1 MVFFWSSLKY
11 WDHRHVSPCRH
22 SMPFCDWVTP
32 HYIDRLQ
39 WVHGHF
45 GCFYLWLLGIMLLQT
60 LMHFVYGRTFSIPL
74 GVDSRDKKNT
84 CCVSLRVENVQNRQ
98 STLIGTT
105 HIGVRV
111 PETGRREFWPWM
123 LVCGGYFL
131 RRSSGE
137 NCKCWGNAKLFSRVV
152 ESF

>member
-22 SMPFCDWVTP
+22 SMPFCDWVTS

-74 GVDSRDKKNT
+74 GVDSQGQKNHLLCESKSRKCPEQTKYFNRDNT
-84 CCVSLRVENVQNRQ
+84 HWCQSSRDREERVLTVNASAWGVFFEKIKRRKLQMLR
-98 STLIGTT
+98 
-105 HIGVRV
+105 
-111 PETGRREFWPWM
+111 
-123 LVCGGYFL
+123 
-131 RRSSGE
+131 
-137 NCKCWGNAKLFSRVV
+137 KCQAVF
-152 ESF
+152 